1 MKSRAVTSRVDG
13 TTEGI
18 RVMRYAVVIE
28 LAAGNRSAY
37 VPDLPGCVAT
47 GQTVEEVTR
56 EIADAID
63 FHIEGL
69 RLCGL
74 PIPQPTSIAEYVEAH
89 VPVA

>member
-1 MKSRAVTSRVDG
+1 MTQ
-13 TTEGI
+13 
-18 RVMRYAVVIE
+18 VMRYAVVIE
-28 LAAGNRSAY
+28 HAEGNLSAY

-56 EIADAID
+56 EIAEAID

-69 RLCGL
+69 RLSGL
-74 PIPQPTSIAEYVEAH
+74 PIPGPTSIAEYVEAR